1 MSSFANPGFPVVEAA
16 KGETYSVLPFLS
28 IFLIALSVS
37 AFPPDGK
44 TGSLKALVLG
54 FVCANFPYAVI
65 QRLGLDPL
73 ADTFILPWQDGRAY
87 GTF

>member
-1 MSSFANPGFPVVEAA
+1 M
-16 KGETYSVLPFLS
+16 LPFLS
-28 IFLIALSVS
+28 IFLVALSIS
-37 AFPPDGK
+37 AFPSDWK
-44 TGSLKALVLG
+44 TGFLKAFVLG